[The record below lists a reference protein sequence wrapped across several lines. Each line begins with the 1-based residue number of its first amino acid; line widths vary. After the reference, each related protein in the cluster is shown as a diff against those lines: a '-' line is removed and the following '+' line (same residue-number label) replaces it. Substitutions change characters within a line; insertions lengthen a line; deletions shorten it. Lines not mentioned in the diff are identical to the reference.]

1 MPGPAGQPLDGARRA
16 ALIGTKLAAL
26 AADRDERLTTEPTGI
41 GVGAAAMAGTTAWVL
56 VDDGDIRGAQR
67 ALGPALAWA
76 LRREAGAVRLL
87 AEPAAAG
94 VLARRAALFDWDIDV
109 LEVSGRE
116 QRPAVAT
123 EAPVTAAL
131 DPASV
136 IAWRELIEAAGAVPV
151 VEHGVLVGEVAG
163 LEVCRLVTGPDGHAL
178 EVGIGA
184 HDRETFQMLH
194 GARPTLDALRDVV
207 SHVATHRSVGAVQHP
222 LNQLARSRLLRA
234 RLLAEP
240 SVLDVAALMVADPPV
255 VRTNV
260 KDELPCAALA
270 VDEALLVACSVGIDL
285 DAVVFAADAA
295 AMHRAERSIVAV
307 PERDAIEIQHR
318 LAERVR
324 VPTRVVAVPN

>member
-1 MPGPAGQPLDGARRA
+1 M
-16 ALIGTKLAAL
+16 TAL
-26 AADRDERLTTEPTGI
+26 AADQDGRLTTEPTGI
-41 GVGAAAMAGTTAWVL
+41 GVGAAAMAGSTAWAL

-67 ALGPALAWA
+67 ALGPVLAWA
-76 LRREAGAVRLL
+76 LRRGAAAVRVL

-94 VLARRAALFDWDIDV
+94 VLARRAALFDWDI
-109 LEVSGRE
+109 EVREVNGRE
-116 QRPAVAT
+116 QRPAVAVD
-123 EAPVTAAL
+123 APVSAEL
-131 DPASV
+131 DPV
-136 IAWRELIEAAGAVPV
+136 HVLAWRELIEAAGAVPV
-151 VEHGVLVGEVAG
+151 VEHGVLAGEVAG
-163 LEVCRLVTGPDGHAL
+163 LEVCRLVTGPDGDVL

-240 SVLDVAALMVADPPV
+240 SLVAASALEAADPPV

-260 KDELPCAALA
+260 KDELPCAARA
-270 VDEALLVACSVGIDL
+270 VDEPLLVACSVGIDL